1 MSRSLDAY
9 GQVFCELSLGYKRNN
24 CASLLDVSLSYLT
37 ALSIAY
43 ILEFGWRMN

>member
-1 MSRSLDAY
+1 MSRILDTY
-9 GQVFCELSLGYKRNN
+9 GQELCELSLGYKRNV
-24 CASLLDVSLSYLT
+24 CASLLDVSLCYLT